1 MKIIS
6 NVLFFSLAITLFTN
20 LNALSL
26 KEGIQETIKNN
37 PEIKAEIHNQEAYK
51 KYVDEKQGNYLPTLD
66 LTAYQEKNTTKND
79 YENSSTSTKV
89 IKHGWN
95 ANLTLEQILYNGGFT
110 GAEVDEQKSN
120 QLANKHRSIQNIE
133 SVLINSLNSY
143 LGLVQYKELLSLTK
157 DMVQINDDNLVTAK
171 DKEEISGEIL
181 ETYQVS
187 SKLHFAQEKYQ
198 EQEEELEK
206 NENNFKRYI
215 GITSPKLVCR
225 PIINSNNIPKTLEK
239 TIELA
244 VINSH
249 KVLEALA
256 NIQVQQAKLAQA
268 DSRFLPT
275 LKLRLESTW
284 DDDLELANNGREDE
298 YLIRLNMTW
307 NLFNGASD
315 YYVSQREQKF
325 LLEAKKTL
333 DSVTDE
339 VVADV
344 KTAYFK
350 YHKNLQR
357 VKTLKALKEDNRNI
371 VDIYKQEFDAGTRTF
386 IDILNAESELYQADT
401 SLVNREFVLFNDY
414 YELLFN
420 LSTLSKTVLA
430 SKNQVCKE
438 IIKKEIKKMG
448 KEDLGDLSEV
458 EALEE
463 LNDEKEEDLNMKE
476 ETKVDYTSYLEA
488 PENYY
493 TINLATFDTL
503 NAAQKYI
510 NDNSIESLSFSFEF
524 GEETK
529 QTKIIYGIY
538 KGLTPAREAMKEL
551 SEVLLKN
558 KPYIDN
564 LGKHQRLYKK
574 YN

>member
-1 MKIIS
+1 MRIIP
-6 NVLFFSLAITLFTN
+6 NVLFLSIALTLFTN

-79 YENSSTSTKV
+79 YEDSSASTKV

-110 GAEVDEQKSN
+110 GAEVDEQKAN
-120 QLANKHRSIQNIE
+120 QLANRHRSIQNIE

-143 LGLVQYKELLSLTK
+143 LGLVQYKELLNLTE
-157 DMVQINDDNLVTAK
+157 DMVQINDDNLITAK

-206 NENNFKRYI
+206 NENNFRRYI

-225 PIINSNNIPKTLEK
+225 PIIDSNNIPKTLEQV
-239 TIELA
+239 IETA

-256 NIQVQQAKLAQA
+256 KIQVQQAKLAQA

-275 LKLRLESTW
+275 LNLRLESTW
-284 DDDLELANNGREDE
+284 DDDLEVANNGREDE

-350 YHKNLQR
+350 YYKNLQR

-371 VDIYKQEFDAGTRTF
+371 VDIYKQEFEAGTRTF

-420 LSTLSKTVLA
+420 LSTLSKTILS
-430 SKNQVCKE
+430 SKDQVCNE
-438 IIKKEIKKMG
+438 IIKKEIKK
-448 KEDLGDLSEV
+448 ESNEELGDLSEL
-458 EALEE
+458 EDLEE
-463 LNDEKEEDLNMKE
+463 LNDVKKEVSNTKEENIN
-476 ETKVDYTSYLEA
+476 YTSYLEA

-493 TINLATFDTL
+493 TINLATFNKL
-503 NAAQKYI
+503 SAAKKYTQ
-510 NDNSIESLSFSFEF
+510 DNSIESLSFIFEF
-524 GEETK
+524 GAESK
-529 QTKIIYGIY
+529 QAKIIYGIY
-538 KGLTPAREAMKEL
+538 KGLTQAREAMNKL
-551 SEVLLKN
+551 SDVLLKN